1 MPLRSVTI
9 DDLLIEDERS
19 LATVAIYPRLKRV
32 LRDAGHRFY
41 VPARG
46 DNLSWDRTV
55 FLNLTYW
62 GGPES
67 GDVLGE
73 PSLPADVVAHIA
85 WHHLASAAVAPHAE
99 ARPTPRAL
107 LFGESIAS
115 AYDLFL
121 LGHLL
126 ERAPQ
131 SDFVVSQTPIIAEVA
146 ENAGVAARA
155 FERLLENIAGDPARA
170 FEDLRALLLDAATAL
185 LAAPAAPAAQT
196 VLEGFADHRF
206 ACLLHHYQLSNWI
219 LYGRAYGAADP
230 EIDARVAALDA
241 NLRQARPSSLAWL
254 EAHWLPGEA
263 DAATPK
269 AR

>member
-19 LATVAIYPRLKRV
+19 LSTIGIYPRLKRV
-32 LRDAGHRFY
+32 LREAGHRFY
-41 VPARG
+41 VPSGG
-46 DNLSWDRTV
+46 DNFSWDRTV

-73 PSLPADVVAHIA
+73 RSLPADVVAHIA
-85 WHHLASAAVAPHAE
+85 WHHLAASAVLRDGDAAD

-121 LGHLL
+121 LGHLI

-146 ENAGVAARA
+146 EGAGVSSHE
-155 FERLLENIAGDPARA
+155 FERLLEGISRAPAQA

-185 LAAPAAPAAQT
+185 LAAPSAPAAQM
-196 VLEGFADHRF
+196 VLEGFAQHRF

-219 LYGRAYGAADP
+219 LYGRAYGAANP
-230 EIDARVAALDA
+230 EVDARVAALDA
-241 NLRQARPSSLAWL
+241 TLRQASPSSLAWL
-254 EAHWLPGEA
+254 EANWLP
-263 DAATPK
+263 TSS
-269 AR
+269 